1 MQNCLRVCVFERFS
15 VCMRACAFASVI
27 SLKEKP
33 AVYLGIC
40 GSFVAVCALY
50 IFFAGVYDT
59 LPYSLTAFL
68 FPQLLEI
75 KLLMI

>member
-1 MQNCLRVCVFERFS
+1 MFKRVS
-15 VCMRACAFASVI
+15 VCMCACAFARVI

-40 GSFVAVCALY
+40 GSFVAVCAIY
-50 IFFAGVYDT
+50 VFFAGVYDT
-59 LPYSLTAFL
+59 LPYSFTAFL